1 LFGNNS
7 AGKTTLA
14 RLLSHKLS
22 ASGGAVEHHG
32 TPRGKDDKKSVNT
45 WFMPLIV
52 TALIGGALALEAGL
66 LMGEETV
73 RGLSANMSAWHWAAI
88 VASAV
93 IVTLTVSCAFR
104 MWRARR
110 EARRVVLHVTSETS
124 DKEDI
129 SGAKTVEDAIGENLP
144 RGLSKDQRRDK
155 VIAMLKAANFQMYN
169 QATGEPVGSP
179 ADYVRDKLR
188 FGTLSGGQRHLIY
201 VLRNFASNP
210 DVIVGDELLGGLDA
224 FRQPRVLHML
234 RRMKEEAGTAILYIG
249 TELHQLRLVA
259 DSLGFM
265 SGGKICE
272 LGPAEEVMD
281 FPKHPATKDYISMF
295 RGLPGGR
302 VLGGKLAESY
312 TALAGDPD
320 LAGPWLP
327 C

>member
-1 LFGNNS
+1 
-7 AGKTTLA
+7 
-14 RLLSHKLS
+14 
-22 ASGGAVEHHG
+22 
-32 TPRGKDDKKSVNT
+32 
-45 WFMPLIV
+45 M
-52 TALIGGALALEAGL
+52 GGALAVEAGL
-66 LMGEETV
+66 LLGEEAV
-73 RGLSANMSAWHWAAI
+73 RRLSAKMSALHWAAVLACAAI
-88 VASAV
+88 VMLAV
-93 IVTLTVSCAFR
+93 SVAFR
-104 MWRARR
+104 WRAGRK
-110 EARRVVLHVTSETS
+110 ARRVVLHVTSETT

-129 SGAKTVEDAIGENLP
+129 PGTKTVEDAIGEKLP
-144 RGLSKDQRRDK
+144 GNFSKAQRRDK

-179 ADYVRDKLR
+179 AEYLQDKLR

-234 RRMKEEAGTAILYIG
+234 RRMKEEMGTAILYLG

-272 LGPAEEVMD
+272 LGPTEEVMD
-281 FPKHPATKDYISMF
+281 FPRHPATKEYISVF

-312 TALAGDPD
+312 TAMAGDPD

-327 C
+327 CC

>member
-1 LFGNNS
+1 
-7 AGKTTLA
+7 
-14 RLLSHKLS
+14 
-22 ASGGAVEHHG
+22 
-32 TPRGKDDKKSVNT
+32 
-45 WFMPLIV
+45 
-52 TALIGGALALEAGL
+52 
-66 LMGEETV
+66 
-73 RGLSANMSAWHWAAI
+73 
-88 VASAV
+88 
-93 IVTLTVSCAFR
+93 
-104 MWRARR
+104 
-110 EARRVVLHVTSETS
+110 VVLHVTSETA
-124 DKEDI
+124 DKEEI
-129 SGAKTVEDAIGENLP
+129 PGTKTVEDTIAEKLP
-144 RGLSKDQRRDK
+144 RMFSAAQRREK

-179 ADYVRDKLR
+179 AAYVQDKLR

-249 TELHQLRLVA
+249 TELHQLRLVS

-265 SGGKICE
+265 SEGKICE
-272 LGPAEEVMD
+272 FGPAEEVME
-281 FPKHPATKDYISMF
+281 FPKHPETKEYVNVF
-295 RGLPGGR
+295 KGLPGGR

-327 C
+327 IC